1 MILANRINGRVSGR
15 TKQPANAT
23 YARARARVYEIY
35 FCLSYNFSRLI
46 LHFVK
51 VNNNVSCAFQNAV
64 CEIFVIY
71 VFITRTG
78 ISGGREGGISEFFE
92 VFSIRPSRIERYEYC
107 AMNFWLTDSSDSS
120 WYLPL
125 KIVLACHMGRHKVHR
140 STWYPCSRFVRFAVV
155 VSRKEKEKE
164 EKKKKDRRRGR
175 TRSALPESYVR
186 CCFPSERSER
196 SSTRVGADGDRRSYV
211 RLPLAITAIERVY

>member
-164 EKKKKDRRRGR
+164 EKKKKTGGEEGLEVPSRNRMSDAAFPPNA
-175 TRSALPESYVR
+175 RSGARHALAPMAIVDLTSDYL
-186 CCFPSERSER
+186 SL
-196 SSTRVGADGDRRSYV
+196 
-211 RLPLAITAIERVY
+211 LPR